1 MIKYNWQMKV
11 FIVNE
16 KYLISSKRARYP
28 DTYDGQC
35 IYVAL

>member
-1 MIKYNWQMKV
+1 MIKYNWQMKS
-11 FIVNE
+11 IHRE
-16 KYLISSKRARYP
+16 RKISHKRARYP